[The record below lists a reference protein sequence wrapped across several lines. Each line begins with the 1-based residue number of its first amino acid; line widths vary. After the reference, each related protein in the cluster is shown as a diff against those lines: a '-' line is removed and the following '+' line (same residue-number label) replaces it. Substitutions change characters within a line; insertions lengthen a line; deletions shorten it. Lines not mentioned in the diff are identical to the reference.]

1 MNRLSRLAFLLIA
14 LFALTVSAQEP
25 ASEIKPEDSFAY
37 GEYNSLIQAA
47 NWSEAGAM
55 LDAGLKDSPNSP
67 KLLSLSLQLA
77 NRTMQAAPEAAEK
90 RLISLVEHYLGS
102 SSISTAAARELVQAT
117 DFLSIVLIQQD
128 RGPEALNLMTKTLNA
143 ISAQGDS
150 LLSSRRELEPR
161 IARSLLQLKQPEEAL
176 KLMQGSIEDVQS
188 RLASGTSDLSD
199 LVRSTNIFSSLF
211 RDIAATEVAQYQ
223 KLAED
228 LIMKN
233 LNEQPDSL
241 IDLSAYISLR
251 SAQIS
256 ALTYSDPERG
266 MEMAKELSARIEAF
280 PPPSDE
286 SKIKQLDSL
295 SKNVNRMSSSLEASL
310 ARVRLVGTDAPE
322 YEAQSFVGMEPTTLA
337 QLRGKVVLLDF
348 WAVWCGP
355 CIATF
360 PHLKEWSHTYGDKG
374 FVILGLT
381 SDQGFVWD
389 EGKKRAVRGEDV
401 SHEQE
406 LEMLES
412 FRNHHELTHGFVLT
426 PKGSDYNKQLAVQG
440 IPQAV
445 LLDQQGVIRM
455 IKVGSGPQ
463 NAKALEDEIK
473 KLLGITE
480 STN

>member
-1 MNRLSRLAFLLIA
+1 MNRLSHFAFLLFT
-14 LFALTVSAQEP
+14 LFALKAFAQEQAP
-25 ASEIKPEDSFAY
+25 DSKLEDSFAY
-37 GEYNSLIQAA
+37 GKYSSLVQAG

-55 LDAGLKDSPNSP
+55 LDAGLKDSPSSP
-67 KLLSLSLQLA
+67 KLLTLSLQLA

-102 SSISTAAARELVQAT
+102 SSISTEAARDLVQAT

-188 RLASGTSDLSD
+188 RLASGTSDLND
-199 LVRSTNIFSSLF
+199 LIRSTNIFSSLF

-233 LNEQPDSL
+233 LEAQPDSL

-266 MEMAKELSARIEAF
+266 MEMVRTNKSLKCWNRFVTITNSF
-280 PPPSDE
+280 M
-286 SKIKQLDSL
+286 DS
-295 SKNVNRMSSSLEASL
+295 S
-310 ARVRLVGTDAPE
+310 
-322 YEAQSFVGMEPTTLA
+322 
-337 QLRGKVVLLDF
+337 
-348 WAVWCGP
+348 
-355 CIATF
+355 
-360 PHLKEWSHTYGDKG
+360 
-374 FVILGLT
+374 
-381 SDQGFVWD
+381 
-389 EGKKRAVRGEDV
+389 
-401 SHEQE
+401 
-406 LEMLES
+406 
-412 FRNHHELTHGFVLT
+412 
-426 PKGSDYNKQLAVQG
+426 
-440 IPQAV
+440 
-445 LLDQQGVIRM
+445 
-455 IKVGSGPQ
+455 
-463 NAKALEDEIK
+463 
-473 KLLGITE
+473 
-480 STN
+480 